1 MEDRLDFL
9 FQEWHQLGAAVL
21 LKEVKKNLLSRSP
34 EEILAESTAYC
45 RHSGRLTWV
54 VVDWMIHHIQ
64 IIDENKL
71 LKLTKEKGNLSVL
84 GVLCDLA
91 RAKNPDPKYD
101 RIVKAC
107 TPNNKVEIFFHRV
120 AKSPLAERMTKEKPL
135 EIFTHWNFLCSEL
148 RYL

>member
-1 MEDRLDFL
+1 MEERLENL

-21 LKEVKKNLLSRSP
+21 LKEAKKSLLSRSP

-91 RAKNPDPKYD
+91 RLKNPHHKFD

-107 TPNNKVEIFFHRV
+107 APNNKLEIFFHRV
-120 AKSPLAERMTKEKPL
+120 AKSPLAERLTKENPL
-135 EIFTHWNFLCSEL
+135 EIFIQWNYLCNEL